1 MGIWQVDADTL
12 AGSRFVVSR
21 LAEAT
26 ASLKKLAAPVA
37 AHPGERRWL
46 DAHLPAYR
54 ARLAAE
60 PTTALLLDAAF
71 GARWIADFMT
81 PTPDGV
87 REDDL
92 ADGLDRIRATP
103 PEAVRANLAVS
114 AQGPLPDALTRA
126 DDLAERAADLLAWV
140 WRETV
145 LPEWPR
151 RRRIIEADVLAR
163 TRELTRGGWA
173 AAFGGMRPTMGWL
186 GGGRLRI
193 NAHDYPPRNIAGTQL
208 LFVPVTPKQGWVSWP
223 EGTPVDR
230 YAVVYPCAGALAD
243 ADRTAPPDGLATLLG
258 TARAHVL
265 VLLEQPLTTS
275 QLVALTGQGLGSVGR
290 HLKVLHGAGLV
301 QRRRAG
307 RSVLYFRTPTGD
319 TLLRAQRPDVR
330 PGL

>member
-26 ASLKKLAAPVA
+26 ASLKKLADPVA

-54 ARLAAE
+54 ARLAAD
-60 PTTALLLDAAF
+60 PTTGLLLAAVF

-87 REDDL
+87 HEDDL
-92 ADGLDRIRATP
+92 ADGLAQVRATP
-103 PEAVRANLAVS
+103 PEAVRAGLALS
-114 AQGPLPDALTRA
+114 SPGPLPDALARA
-126 DDLAERAADLLAWV
+126 DDLAERAADVLAWV

-186 GGGRLRI
+186 GDGRLRI
-193 NAHDYPPRNIAGTQL
+193 NAHDYPPRDIAGTRL

-223 EGTPVDR
+223 EGDPVDR

-243 ADRTAPPDGLATLLG
+243 VDRAAPPDGLAALVG
-258 TARAHVL
+258 AARAQVL
-265 VLLEQPLTTS
+265 VLLGQPLTTT

-290 HLKVLHGAGLV
+290 HLKVLHAARLV
-301 QRRRAG
+301 QRRRSG
-307 RSVLYFRTPTGD
+307 RAVLYCRTPTGD
-319 TLLRAQRPDVR
+319 TLVEAQREAP
-330 PGL
+330 